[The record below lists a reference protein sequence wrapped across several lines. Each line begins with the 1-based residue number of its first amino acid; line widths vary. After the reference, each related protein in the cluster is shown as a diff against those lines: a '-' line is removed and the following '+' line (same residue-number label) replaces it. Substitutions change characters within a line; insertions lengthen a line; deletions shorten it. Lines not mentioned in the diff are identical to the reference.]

1 MLGDSHDAVTWESA
15 QGSSR
20 FCLLAVA
27 VYDGEVRSR
36 SVVFEN
42 EVFVN
47 PHQIHSQMSRRGNAI
62 VPFAENKRQGAHRV
76 DA

>member
-47 PHQIHSQMSRRGNAI
+47 RHQIH
-62 VPFAENKRQGAHRV
+62 PK
-76 DA
+76 